1 MEDDAAEGAAL
12 LTADLLIALDVE
24 RALTTDLA
32 TDLESLKLLLSEAL
46 AVVQR
51 QQRLI
56 ARLTDQI
63 RLRLNMEPTGEGQ
76 TRPSRLVD
84 CPDIAVP
91 DVMVRVHEL
100 RWTMHDG
107 D

>member
-1 MEDDAAEGAAL
+1 MDDDAATGAAL
-12 LTADLLIALDVE
+12 LTAELLIALEVE

-32 TDLESLKLLLSEAL
+32 TDLESITGLLSEAL
-46 AVVQR
+46 AMVAR

-63 RLRLNMEPTGEGQ
+63 RRRLDMDETGEGHI
-76 TRPSRLVD
+76 RPIRLVD

-91 DVMVRVHEL
+91 DQMVRVHEL
-100 RWTMHDG
+100 RWTLNDG